1 MAMLHDDMNLDRHK
15 VYAHLIEESN
25 LRRLSRNLKRS
36 VDSDQVQP
44 TFKNGV
50 QTQDG
55 PSVDK
60 MKFEKRGGS
69 SNGEPT
75 CATC

>member
-44 TFKNGV
+44 SFKKWV
-50 QTQDG
+50 QTQDR
-55 PSVDK
+55 PRVPK
-60 MKFEKRGGS
+60 KKF
-69 SNGEPT
+69 
-75 CATC
+75 